1 MNNILQKGLTLTE
14 MLVVVSIVVIFSTMV
29 FANYGT
35 GKESMAL
42 ERAGQKLAQDLRR
55 TQEMAMAGSFG
66 DGVNAVGIYFDRR
79 DTDNIYYIIYEN
91 KDGNYSYGAGD
102 TDKETINIEAGIKIC
117 NIVNTSSTDTISISF
132 APPEP
137 VTRIDDG
144 SISVFD
150 VSIVL
155 APVNDNCVLPSKS
168 RTIKVNNVGRIEVN
182 NP

>member
-14 MLVVVSIVVIFSTMV
+14 MLIVVSIAGIFSSMV

-35 GKESMAL
+35 GKDSMAL

-55 TQEMAMAGSFG
+55 VQEMAMAGSFG
-66 DGVNAVGIYFDRR
+66 SGVNAVGIYFDE
-79 DTDNIYYIIYEN
+79 DNPNVYIIFED
-91 KDGNYSYGAGD
+91 KDVNYSHGAGD
-102 TDKETINIEAGIKIC
+102 TDKEIINIEAGIKIC
-117 NIVNTSSTDTISISF
+117 DIVSNISTSKISITF

-144 SISVFD
+144 SSGPFD

-155 APVNDNCVLPSKS
+155 APVTDNCVLPSKS